1 MSERTLPRAAVAGAV
16 AGGVATGAAA
26 GWLGAGV
33 LLAKKVVTPERR
45 RPDNT
50 RLLALTAD
58 TVTLDRTPDT
68 VVPGRYGLFQGG
80 GATHLRFGQV
90 LDDDPDAGTITR
102 VLDGVDFG
110 HPRVGTGRFHS
121 YYYATNPAAAL
132 GLAYRSVVVESLV
145 GDLPTWLV
153 PAHAGD
159 GADVR
164 GRGGAGLGDA
174 CGDRWAVLVHGR
186 GAGREETLRAM
197 PTLRAAGYTCLA
209 PSYRND
215 PDAPSS
221 PDGLYGLGLSE
232 WRDIEAAICF
242 ALDHGAREIAL
253 VGWSMGGAIVL
264 QTLVNSPHRD
274 AISRVV
280 LDGPVVDWGDVLF
293 HHAREMRVP
302 LPLTAMSLR
311 MLGHATST
319 RLVGVEEAIDVAH
332 TNFVARADE
341 LVTPM
346 LVVHSRDDEF
356 VPIAPSRA
364 LAAARPDLVEL
375 AEWTQARHCKEWNVD
390 PDRWEDVVGR
400 YLA

>member
-68 VVPGRYGLFQGG
+68 IAPGRYGLFQGG
-80 GATHLRFGQV
+80 GATHLRFGEV
-90 LDDDPDAGTITR
+90 LDEDPDAGTITR

-153 PAHAGD
+153 PGVDDD
-159 GADVR
+159 GA
-164 GRGGAGLGDA
+164 
-174 CGDRWAVLVHGR
+174 GDRWAVLVHGR

-197 PTLRAAGYTCLA
+197 PTLHAAGYTCLA

-242 ALDHGAREIAL
+242 ALDHGAHEIVL

-274 AISRVV
+274 VIARVV

-319 RLVGVEEAIDVAH
+319 RLVGVEAAIDVAH
-332 TNFVARADE
+332 TDFVARAGE

-346 LVVHSRDDEF
+346 LVIHSRDDEF
-356 VPIAPSRA
+356 VPIEPSRA
-364 LAAARPDLVEL
+364 MAAARPDLVEL
-375 AEWTQARHCKEWNVD
+375 AEWTRARHCKEWNVD
-390 PDRWEDVVGR
+390 PTRWGDVVGR